1 MSSLLLNVCPL
12 IPLLFLVVWRSG
24 FSVLSRVQAFLPRLE
39 ASNVLLAQRVKEDPS
54 SVDIEH
60 ISAGM
65 ERYIEMVL
73 PLSILYNSQFI
84 FVLIQNLGL
93 GVFEERS
100 EKKGT
105 TNEDSEMSNS
115 SSSSDVSDSSEIIPD
130 ADDDDDDD
138 SDEESDAEIITS
150 FVPIRRIRPL
160 PRRAT
165 NPRPNIVVVSEEY
178 GA

>member
-1 MSSLLLNVCPL
+1 M
-12 IPLLFLVVWRSG
+12 WRSE

-60 ISAGM
+60 ISTGM
-65 ERYIEMVL
+65 EQYIEMVRPSRIL
-73 PLSILYNSQFI
+73 ADSWPILS
-84 FVLIQNLGL
+84 LIQNLGL
-93 GVFEERS
+93 GVFEDRS
-100 EKKGT
+100 KKRET
-105 TNEDSEMSNS
+105 PNEDSEMSNS
-115 SSSSDVSDSSEIIPD
+115 FSSSSSDASDSSEMIQGVD
-130 ADDDDDDD
+130 NYDD

-165 NPRPNIVVVSEEY
+165 NPRPNIVVVNDGDS
-178 GA
+178 A